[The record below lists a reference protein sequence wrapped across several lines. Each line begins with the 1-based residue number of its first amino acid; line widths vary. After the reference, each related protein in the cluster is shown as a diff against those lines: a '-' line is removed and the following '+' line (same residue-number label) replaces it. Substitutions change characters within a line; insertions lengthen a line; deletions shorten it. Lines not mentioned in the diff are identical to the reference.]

1 MSLNLISS
9 LSFLKSKLEKSKN
22 EKPTKFSTKMD
33 VRKLNSNTDMF
44 AGITESDLDTSSSE
58 SEDDDSSD
66 SSRASSPSGFNTPET
81 NQKDEPTQDILKK
94 CLEMLNSDISDT
106 ETLPQPDVEKET
118 LSSDFHAVHKPEI
131 AKLDKADS
139 EKTPTKQMT
148 QYPQGLLK
156 IATPTKDFGLPTSQS
171 SKYSDMADMTKLQPL
186 SISLPQSS
194 VSVPTISQSTN
205 STQPLAVSVHVSTN
219 KNTSEPKSPGPPHLE
234 PMTTTPSKPVKPVT
248 PAPVQAIVHSQP
260 MVHANQAKP
269 ITTTVQILPQSAQ
282 TIQQKMVNGTQ
293 QPINIQP
300 NSFITAQN
308 GNQIQQIIL
317 PPVQAGQQQQFI
329 LQPQQLQQQLQQQ
342 QQQPHQHHQPV
353 QQHIQHTLPQ
363 QTLPT
368 LSHQPTPQQPIV
380 QIVQSGIPLQITSG
394 PIPLLNAQGQL
405 MGTVGGVTNH
415 TQLLTNLQ
423 NFVMMIQPNL
433 ATTTN
438 PAQTLNNPIT
448 IKQEPMQTP
457 QNFLTPQMIKQ
468 QPSFISNPT
477 PTSTINI
484 LPNNPSISNINIV
497 PSNQTSSSI
506 NILPAPQVTGG
517 VNIMSSNQSSAN
529 ILPAQASSSN
539 LGFVNTSSTQ
549 NGFNLVS
556 MQPNSTN
563 LNFMPN
569 SSASNNVNIFQNQN
583 PVTNYKVLPGQN
595 SAPFSIQPNVS
606 SSTINIMPTQT
617 ISTNQPNFNVVQTQ
631 GGQSFNIIQS
641 QPNSSNQNF
650 VQAQPLSSTASMMQ
664 SQSQNMNILQPQSSN
679 NSMNILANSSQTT
692 SSSINILPAP
702 SSNIITLPTP
712 TPASNILPSTSQV
725 TTSPTVQLV
734 QDPATGLYNLV
745 QNNHQLPSNQIQNNV
760 QLVNN
765 GTNFSTP
772 FTTSVSAPQM
782 TTRIQPAQ
790 PLSAIT
796 ESPKRSA
803 TPIMA
808 KGSPLKVPKL
818 LLPSLPSTKENK
830 PAVDPPTT
838 KFMCGVCNKYF
849 GNQKNLRVHIS
860 EIHEGKRGQF
870 PCDVCNKVFPRKRNM
885 ERHKNALHLKN
896 NPVCYMCHK
905 SVVNL
910 EMHIKRFHKGSTEIK
925 IKLEESAATA

>member
-22 EKPTKFSTKMD
+22 EKPPSRFSTKMD
-33 VRKLNSNTDMF
+33 VRKLNGNSDMF

-58 SEDDDSSD
+58 SEDDEESTD

-81 NQKDEPTQDILKK
+81 NMKDEPTQDILKK

-106 ETLPQPDVEKET
+106 ETQPQPDVEKET
-118 LSSDFHAVHKPEI
+118 LSSDFEVVHKPEI
-131 AKLDKADS
+131 AKLDRA
-139 EKTPTKQMT
+139 ENVKTPKKQMP

-156 IATPTKDFGLPTSQS
+156 IATPTKEYEPASSQG
-171 SKYSDMADMTKLQPL
+171 SKCGDSADVTKLKPL

-194 VSVPTISQSTN
+194 VSVPTISEST
-205 STQPLAVSVHVSTN
+205 SSSMPSAVSVQVTAN
-219 KNTSEPKSPGPPHLE
+219 KNSSEPKSPGPPHLE
-234 PMTTTPSKPVKPVT
+234 PMTTTPSKSVKPVT
-248 PAPVQAIVHSQP
+248 PAPVQAIVQTQP
-260 MVHANQAKP
+260 IVHANHTKP
-269 ITTTVQILPQSAQ
+269 ITSTAPFLPANSSTTSHQKSISGTQSA
-282 TIQQKMVNGTQ
+282 
-293 QPINIQP
+293 INVQP

-329 LQPQQLQQQLQQQ
+329 LQPQQLQQQQQLQPLQQQ
-342 QQQPHQHHQPV
+342 QPLQQPHIAQNLSTPSQQPV
-353 QQHIQHTLPQ
+353 
-363 QTLPT
+363 
-368 LSHQPTPQQPIV
+368 TPQQPIV

-415 TQLLTNLQ
+415 TQLLANLQ

-433 ATTTN
+433 TTTN
-438 PAQTLNNPIT
+438 PVPQTFNNPIT
-448 IKQEPMQTP
+448 IKQEPMQNFQTP
-457 QNFLTPQMIKQ
+457 QIIKQ
-468 QPSFISNPT
+468 QPTFLTNTT

-506 NILPAPQVTGG
+506 NIVPAPTVTGG
-517 VNIMSSNQSSAN
+517 VNILQNNPSSAN
-529 ILPAQASSSN
+529 ILPAQPPSTN
-539 LGFVNTSSTQ
+539 MGFVTNASSTQ
-549 NGFNLVS
+549 NSFNLVS
-556 MQPNSTN
+556 TQPNSAN
-563 LNFMPN
+563 LNIMPN
-569 SSASNNVNIFQNQN
+569 TSSSNNGSVFQNQN
-583 PVTNYKVLPGQN
+583 PPNCKLLPGQIA
-595 SAPFSIQPNVS
+595 APFSIQPNVS
-606 SSTINIMPTQT
+606 STINIMPTPT
-617 ISTNQPNFNVVQTQ
+617 ISTNQPNFNVLPTQ
-631 GGQSFNIIQS
+631 GGQSFNILTS
-641 QPNSSNQNF
+641 QANSSNPNF
-650 VQAQPLSSTASMMQ
+650 VA
-664 SQSQNMNILQPQSSN
+664 SQSGPSIMTSQPQSMNVLQNVVSN
-679 NSMNILANSSQTT
+679 STMNITANSSQTT
-692 SSSINILPAP
+692 SSTINILPA
-702 SSNIITLPTP
+702 STSNVLTLPTA

-745 QNNHQLPSNQIQNNV
+745 QNNQPLQNNQMHNNV

-803 TPIMA
+803 TPILA
-808 KGSPLKVPKL
+808 KNSPLKVPKL

-830 PAVDPPTT
+830 PAADPPKT
-838 KFMCGVCNKYF
+838 KFMCGECKKFF
-849 GNQKNLRVHIS
+849 GNQKNLKVHIS

-870 PCDVCNKVFPRKRNM
+870 PCDICHKVFPRKRNM

>member
-22 EKPTKFSTKMD
+22 EKATKFSTKMD
-33 VRKLNSNTDMF
+33 VRKLNSNNDMF

-58 SEDDDSSD
+58 SEDDESSD

-81 NQKDEPTQDILKK
+81 NLKDEPTQDILKR

-106 ETLPQPDVEKET
+106 ETLPQPDVEKEAPST
-118 LSSDFHAVHKPEI
+118 DFPAVHKPEI
-131 AKLDKADS
+131 VKLEKSDN

-148 QYPQGLLK
+148 PYPQGLLK
-156 IATPTKDFGLPTSQS
+156 IATPTKDYELPTSQS
-171 SKYSDMADMTKLQPL
+171 SKCSDMADMTKLKPL
-186 SISLPQSS
+186 SISLPQPP
-194 VSVPTISQSTN
+194 VSVPTISNTTTS
-205 STQPLAVSVHVSTN
+205 AVSVQVTTN
-219 KNTSEPKSPGPPHLE
+219 KNPSEPKSPGPPHLE
-234 PMTTTPSKPVKPVT
+234 PMTTSKPVLPLVT
-248 PAPVQAIVHSQP
+248 PAIAQS
-260 MVHANQAKP
+260 NQTKP
-269 ITTTVQILPQSAQ
+269 ITTTVPVVQQPVVTSAQ
-282 TIQQKMVNGTQ
+282 P
-293 QPINIQP
+293 PINIQP
-300 NSFITAQN
+300 NSFITPQT

-329 LQPQQLQQQLQQQ
+329 LQPQQLQQQ
-342 QQQPHQHHQPV
+342 QQQPV
-353 QQHIQHTLPQ
+353 QAGVPTVPQ
-363 QTLPT
+363 QA
-368 LSHQPTPQQPIV
+368 TPQQPIV

-433 ATTTN
+433 TTTTTN
-438 PAQTLNNPIT
+438 PAQTFNNQIK
-448 IKQEPMQTP
+448 IKQEPMQ
-457 QNFLTPQMIKQ
+457 MIKQ
-468 QPSFISNPT
+468 QPAFISNPT

-484 LPNNPSISNINIV
+484 LPNNPSISNINIL
-497 PSNQTSSSI
+497 PQNKTASSVS
-506 NILPAPQVTGG
+506 ILPSQPGTGG
-517 VNIMSSNQSSAN
+517 VTILPNTQSSAN
-529 ILPAQASSSN
+529 IMPAQTSTAN
-539 LGFVNTSSTQ
+539 MGFVNTSSAQNNFNLISTQ
-549 NGFNLVS
+549 NNSVL
-556 MQPNSTN
+556 PNISTQ
-563 LNFMPN
+563 
-569 SSASNNVNIFQNQN
+569 NNQTLFQNQN
-583 PVTNYKVLPGQN
+583 PATNYKVLQGQGIT
-595 SAPFSIQPNVS
+595 PFTIPPSV
-606 SSTINIMPTQT
+606 SSTINMTPQPSST
-617 ISTNQPNFNVVQTQ
+617 ISTNQPNFNVVQAQ
-631 GGQSFNIIQS
+631 GGQSFNLLQSQTNPSFVQS
-641 QPNSSNQNF
+641 QPISSLPN
-650 VQAQPLSSTASMMQ
+650 LLQ
-664 SQSQNMNILQPQSSN
+664 SQSQGINVLQPQSSN
-679 NSMNILANSSQTT
+679 SSLNIIANSSQTT
-692 SSSINILPAP
+692 SSTAINILPAP
-702 SSNIITLPTP
+702 SSNILTLPTP

-725 TTSPTVQLV
+725 STSPTVQLV

-745 QNNHQLPSNQIQNNV
+745 QNNQPLAPTPLQNNV

-765 GTNFSTP
+765 GANFSTP
-772 FTTSVSAPQM
+772 FVSSSVSAPQM

-830 PAVDPPTT
+830 PAADPPTT

-870 PCDVCNKVFPRKRNM
+870 PCDVCHKVFPRKRNM

>member
-22 EKPTKFSTKMD
+22 EKATKFSTKMD
-33 VRKLNSNTDMF
+33 VRKLNSNNDMF

-58 SEDDDSSD
+58 SEDDESSD

-81 NQKDEPTQDILKK
+81 NLKDEPTQDILKR

-106 ETLPQPDVEKET
+106 ETLPQPDVEKEAPS
-118 LSSDFHAVHKPEI
+118 SSDFPAVQKPEI
-131 AKLDKADS
+131 VKFEKS
-139 EKTPTKQMT
+139 ENEKTPTKQMT
-148 QYPQGLLK
+148 PYPQGLLK
-156 IATPTKDFGLPTSQS
+156 IATPTKDYELPTSPS
-171 SKYSDMADMTKLQPL
+171 SNCSDMADMTKLKPL
-186 SISLPQSS
+186 SISLPQPP
-194 VSVPTISQSTN
+194 VSVPTISNTTTS
-205 STQPLAVSVHVSTN
+205 AVSVQVTTN
-219 KNTSEPKSPGPPHLE
+219 KTPSEPKSPGPPHLE
-234 PMTTTPSKPVKPVT
+234 PMTTNKPVLPVT
-248 PAPVQAIVHSQP
+248 PAPAIAQG
-260 MVHANQAKP
+260 NQTKP
-269 ITTTVQILPQSAQ
+269 ITTTVPVVHHPVVTSAQ
-282 TIQQKMVNGTQ
+282 P
-293 QPINIQP
+293 PINIQP
-300 NSFITAQN
+300 NSFITPQN

-329 LQPQQLQQQLQQQ
+329 LQPQQLQ
-342 QQQPHQHHQPV
+342 HQHQAGQAAV
-353 QQHIQHTLPQ
+353 
-363 QTLPT
+363 PT
-368 LSHQPTPQQPIV
+368 VNQQPTPQQPIV

-433 ATTTN
+433 TTTTTN
-438 PAQTLNNPIT
+438 PAQTFNNQIK
-448 IKQEPMQTP
+448 IKQEPMQNFVTP
-457 QNFLTPQMIKQ
+457 QILKQ
-468 QPSFISNPT
+468 QPTFISNPT

-484 LPNNPSISNINIV
+484 LPNNPSISNINILTQNK
-497 PSNQTSSSI
+497 PSSSVSI
-506 NILPAPQVTGG
+506 MPSQPAPGGGHILPNTP
-517 VNIMSSNQSSAN
+517 SSAN
-529 ILPAQASSSN
+529 IMPGQTSTSN
-539 LGFVNTSSTQ
+539 FGFVNTSTSQ
-549 NGFNLVS
+549 NNFNLVS
-556 MQPNSTN
+556 TQNNQQNNSLPPNISTQ
-563 LNFMPN
+563 
-569 SSASNNVNIFQNQN
+569 NNPTLFQNQN
-583 PVTNYKVLPGQN
+583 SATSFKVLQGQGVT
-595 SAPFSIQPNVS
+595 PFAVPPNVS
-606 SSTINIMPTQT
+606 STLNLIPSTPTPIPST
-617 ISTNQPNFNVVQTQ
+617 ISTNQPNFNVVQAQ
-631 GGQSFNIIQS
+631 GGQSFNLIQS
-641 QPNSSNQNF
+641 QANSLNPSF
-650 VQAQPLSSTASMMQ
+650 VQSQPISTLPNLLQ
-664 SQSQNMNILQPQSSN
+664 SQSQNINVLQPQSSN
-679 NSMNILANSSQTT
+679 SSLNILANSSQTT
-692 SSSINILPAP
+692 SSTAINILPAP
-702 SSNIITLPTP
+702 SSNMLTLPTP

-725 TTSPTVQLV
+725 STSPTVQLV

-745 QNNHQLPSNQIQNNV
+745 QNNQPLPPTPLQNNV

-765 GTNFSTP
+765 GANFSTP
-772 FTTSVSAPQM
+772 FVSSSVSAPQM

-830 PAVDPPTT
+830 PAADPPTT

-870 PCDVCNKVFPRKRNM
+870 PCDVCHKVFPRKRNM

>member
-22 EKPTKFSTKMD
+22 EKATKFSTKMD
-33 VRKLNSNTDMF
+33 VRKLNSNNDMF
-44 AGITESDLDTSSSE
+44 GGITESDLDTSSSE
-58 SEDDDSSD
+58 SEDDESSE

-81 NQKDEPTQDILKK
+81 NMKDEPTQDILKR

-106 ETLPQPDVEKET
+106 ETQPQPDVEKEAPG
-118 LSSDFHAVHKPEI
+118 SDFPAVHKPEI
-131 AKLDKADS
+131 VKLDKSDN

-148 QYPQGLLK
+148 PYPQGLLK
-156 IATPTKDFGLPTSQS
+156 IATPTKDYELPTSQS
-171 SKYSDMADMTKLQPL
+171 SKCSDMADMTKLKPL
-186 SISLPQSS
+186 SISLPQPP
-194 VSVPTISQSTN
+194 VSVPSISNTHS
-205 STQPLAVSVHVSTN
+205 SAVSVQVTTN
-219 KNTSEPKSPGPPHLE
+219 KTPSEPKSPGPPRLE

-248 PAPVQAIVHSQP
+248 PAPGQAIVHSQP
-260 MVHANQAKP
+260 IVQSNQTKP
-269 ITTTVQILPQSAQ
+269 ITTTLPVVQQPAQATLPKTVTGAQ
-282 TIQQKMVNGTQ
+282 P
-293 QPINIQP
+293 PINIQP
-300 NSFITAQN
+300 NSFITPQN

-317 PPVQAGQQQQFI
+317 PPVQPGQQQQFI
-329 LQPQQLQQQLQQQ
+329 LQPQQLQQTQQLQQPQ
-342 QQQPHQHHQPV
+342 QVQQQPVVQPQI
-353 QQHIQHTLPQ
+353 QQGV
-363 QTLPT
+363 PT
-368 LSHQPTPQQPIV
+368 VNQQPTPQQPIV

-433 ATTTN
+433 TTTTTN
-438 PAQTLNNPIT
+438 PAQTFNNPIK
-448 IKQEPMQTP
+448 IKQEPMQNFVTP
-457 QNFLTPQMIKQ
+457 QIIKQ
-468 QPSFISNPT
+468 QPTFISNAT

-506 NILPAPQVTGG
+506 SVVPAPPGSGG
-517 VNIMSSNQSSAN
+517 VNILPNTQSSAN
-529 ILPAQASSSN
+529 ILPPQTSTSN
-539 LGFVNTSSTQ
+539 FGFVSTSTSQ
-549 NGFNLVS
+549 NNFNLVS
-556 MQPNSTN
+556 TQNNQPNMSLVPNISTHN
-563 LNFMPN
+563 N
-569 SSASNNVNIFQNQN
+569 ASLFQNQN
-583 PVTNYKVLPGQN
+583 PVTSYKMLPGQ
-595 SAPFSIQPNVS
+595 STTPFNIQPNVS
-606 SSTINIMPTQT
+606 STINIVPTPT
-617 ISTNQPNFNVVQTQ
+617 ISTNQPNFNVVQAQ
-631 GGQSFNIIQS
+631 GGQSFNLIQS
-641 QPNSSNQNF
+641 QANSSNQSF
-650 VQAQPLSSTASMMQ
+650 VPSQPISTVPNLMQ
-664 SQSQNMNILQPQSSN
+664 SQSQNINVLQPQSSN
-679 NSMNILANSSQTT
+679 STMNILANSSQTT
-692 SSSINILPAP
+692 SSTINILPAP

-725 TTSPTVQLV
+725 SSSPTVQLV
-734 QDPATGLYNLV
+734 QDPTTGLYNLV
-745 QNNHQLPSNQIQNNV
+745 QNNQQPNNV
-760 QLVNN
+760 QLVN

-870 PCDVCNKVFPRKRNM
+870 PCDVCHKVFPRKRNM

>member
-33 VRKLNSNTDMF
+33 VRKLNSNNDMF

-58 SEDDDSSD
+58 SEDDESSD

-81 NQKDEPTQDILKK
+81 NMKDEPTQDILKR

-118 LSSDFHAVHKPEI
+118 LSSDFHVVHKPEI
-131 AKLDKADS
+131 VKLDKADN
-139 EKTPTKQMT
+139 EKTPTKQMNP
-148 QYPQGLLK
+148 YPQGLLK
-156 IATPTKDFGLPTSQS
+156 IATPTKDYELPTSRS
-171 SKYSDMADMTKLQPL
+171 SKCSDMADMTKLKPL

-194 VSVPTISQSTN
+194 ISVPTISQSTN
-205 STQPLAVSVHVSTN
+205 STLPSAVSVQVTTN
-219 KNTSEPKSPGPPHLE
+219 KNISEPKSPGPPHLE

-248 PAPVQAIVHSQP
+248 PAPAQAIIHSQP
-260 MVHANQAKP
+260 IVHFNHTKP
-269 ITTTVQILPQSAQ
+269 ITTTVPIFPQNAQ
-282 TIQQKMVNGTQ
+282 VTQQKMVNGTQ
-293 QPINIQP
+293 PPINIQP

-342 QQQPHQHHQPV
+342 QQQQQQPV
-353 QQHIQHTLPQ
+353 QHQIQ

-368 LSHQPTPQQPIV
+368 VSQQPTPQQPIV

-438 PAQTLNNPIT
+438 PAQTFNNPIR
-448 IKQEPMQTP
+448 IKQEPMQ
-457 QNFLTPQMIKQ
+457 NFLTPQIIKQ
-468 QPSFISNPT
+468 QPTFLSNTT
-477 PTSTINI
+477 PSSNINI
-484 LPNNPSISNINIV
+484 LPNNPSISNLNIV

-506 NILPAPQVTGG
+506 NILPAPHVSGG
-517 VNIMSSNQSSAN
+517 VNILPNNQSSAN

-539 LGFVNTSSTQ
+539 LGFVTTSSTQ
-549 NGFNLVS
+549 NSFNLVS
-556 MQPNSTN
+556 TQPNSTN
-563 LNFMPN
+563 LNIMPN
-569 SSASNNVNIFQNQN
+569 ISSSNNASIFQNQN
-583 PVTNYKVLPGQN
+583 PTASYKVLPGQN
-595 SAPFSIQPNVS
+595 TAPFSIQPNVS
-606 SSTINIMPTQT
+606 STINIMPTPT
-617 ISTNQPNFNVVQTQ
+617 ISTNQPNFNMVQTQ
-631 GGQSFNIIQS
+631 GGQSFNILQS
-641 QPNSSNQNF
+641 QANSSNQNF
-650 VQAQPLSSTASMMQ
+650 INSLPISTIPNMMQ
-664 SQSQNMNILQPQSSN
+664 SQSQNINVLQPQSSN
-679 NSMNILANSSQTT
+679 SSKNILANSSQTT
-692 SSSINILPAP
+692 SSTINILPAP
-702 SSNIITLPTP
+702 TSNIITLPTP

-745 QNNHQLPSNQIQNNV
+745 QNNQPLPSNQIQNNV

-790 PLSAIT
+790 PLTAIT

-870 PCDVCNKVFPRKRNM
+870 PCDVCHKVFPRKRNM